1 MKKFYW
7 FGDSWVYGDE
17 LSTNDQQNN
26 TFAKLISNHFNAE
39 CVNLS
44 IRGSSINSITH
55 EFTKNIDKIDP
66 SVDMVFF
73 GLTSN
78 IRTSLFDDTGKLK
91 NILPSGYAAH
101 KLHPYLNEWYKYFDS
116 SAQRVYNHDCNIN
129 LLYLLCKDRGIQ
141 CYFFNIFTITDS
153 VKFDYIPLENW
164 ILSKNKCIAEYI
176 LPVIDIKTLGLVT
189 DDCPEI
195 TSDQWNVQKVYVDQ
209 YIRPCYCHPNAQGHK
224 KIAEELIKCLRY
236 KTKQTYNTDAE

>member
-91 NILPSGYAAH
+91 NILPRYIYGITYYFLTLK
-101 KLHPYLNEWYKYFDS
+101 KLFQAGMAYP
-116 SAQRVYNHDCNIN
+116 IN
-129 LLYLLCKDRGIQ
+129 
-141 CYFFNIFTITDS
+141 
-153 VKFDYIPLENW
+153 PE
-164 ILSKNKCIAEYI
+164 KN
-176 LPVIDIKTLGLVT
+176 D
-189 DDCPEI
+189 
-195 TSDQWNVQKVYVDQ
+195 
-209 YIRPCYCHPNAQGHK
+209 
-224 KIAEELIKCLRY
+224 
-236 KTKQTYNTDAE
+236 